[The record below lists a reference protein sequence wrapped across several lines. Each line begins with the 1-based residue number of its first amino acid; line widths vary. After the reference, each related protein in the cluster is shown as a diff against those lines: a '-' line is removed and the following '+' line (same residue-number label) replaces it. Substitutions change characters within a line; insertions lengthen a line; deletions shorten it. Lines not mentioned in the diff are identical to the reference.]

1 MIAPRLIT
9 GHAIMGETRRSQWH
23 MDPWQVARTVTYI
36 TSAIAQIL
44 PVALITFTLPVM
56 ALTTPR
62 GLRGTRPTI
71 LYTLTARREYRGKRR
86 ER

>member
-1 MIAPRLIT
+1 
-9 GHAIMGETRRSQWH
+9 
-23 MDPWQVARTVTYI
+23 MDPWWVARAVTDI

-44 PVALITFTLPVM
+44 PVALITFTLPVI

-71 LYTLTARREYRGKRR
+71 LYTLTARREHRGKRR